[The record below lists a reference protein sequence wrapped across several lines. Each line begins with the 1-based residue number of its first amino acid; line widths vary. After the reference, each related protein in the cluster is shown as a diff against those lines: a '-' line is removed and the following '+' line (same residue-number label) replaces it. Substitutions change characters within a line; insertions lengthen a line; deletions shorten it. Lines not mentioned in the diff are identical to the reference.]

1 MNDGLL
7 ATLLAAFRGTSPLEV
22 FSLVTGLAYAL
33 LVVWRRRE
41 AWVAGGLSSAALAWL
56 AWRAGLPMQSI
67 LQCGYVAMSVYGF
80 WHWSS
85 QDGAPPP
92 VERLP
97 LKFHLLGIAGI
108 FAASAGSAF
117 WLVSSTSAAAP
128 WLDSLTTF
136 GSLFA
141 TWLTARMKLENWLY
155 WLVIDSGNVAL
166 FGAQGL
172 VGVAALYAI
181 YLVIAAFGFFTWL
194 KRWRADPAPI

>member
-1 MNDGLL
+1 MMDSLL
-7 ATLLAAFRGTSPLEV
+7 SALGATTPLEA

-33 LVVWRRRE
+33 FVVWRRRE

-56 AWRAGLPMQSI
+56 AWRAALPMQAV
-67 LQCGYVAMSVYGF
+67 LQCSYVAMSVYGF

-85 QDGAPPP
+85 RGGAPLR

-97 LKFHLLGIAGI
+97 LRLHGFGIAAI
-108 FAASAGSAF
+108 AALSAVAAI
-117 WLVSSTSAAAP
+117 WLAHATSAASP

-155 WLVIDSGNVAL
+155 WIVIDTGNVAL

-172 VGVAALYAI
+172 VGVALLYAI
-181 YLVIAAFGFFTWL
+181 YLVIAAFGFFTWWR
-194 KRWRADPAPI
+194 RWRAEPTPV